1 MRAVLV
7 VLLLVPSLTG
17 AASILQA
24 SASVDDG
31 VYSVSV
37 GTHINAPTATVM
49 RTLTD
54 YAHLTRINPDILE
67 SRVLQV
73 FSPTRHRVSTLIR
86 ACILIFCR
94 DVRQVQD
101 VERLSDSHVV
111 ADIVPEL
118 SDFRNGAA
126 EWKLHRLQDATLLQF
141 TARVEPDFW
150 VPPIIGA
157 WLFRRKIVSEMLV
170 ASAYMETDAVATV
183 RP

>member
-1 MRAVLV
+1 M
-7 VLLLVPSLTG
+7 VLLLVPGLTQ

-37 GTHINAPTATVM
+37 DTRIGAPVATVM
-49 RTLTD
+49 HTLTD
-54 YAHLTRINPDILE
+54 YTHLTRINPDILE
-67 SRVLQV
+67 SRILQV
-73 FSPTRHRVSTLIR
+73 FNPARHRVRTLIR

-94 DVRQVQD
+94 DVEQVQD
-101 VERLSDSHVV
+101 VERLDDMHVV

-118 SDFRNGAA
+118 SDFKSGTA
-126 EWKLHRLQDATLLQF
+126 EWKLHRLQEKTVLQF

-170 ASAYMETDAVATV
+170 AASWMETEAAAVS

>member
-1 MRAVLV
+1 M
-7 VLLLVPSLTG
+7 VLLLVPGLTQ

-37 GTHINAPTATVM
+37 DTHIGAPVATVM
-49 RTLTD
+49 HTLTD
-54 YAHLTRINPDILE
+54 YAHLTHINPDILE
-67 SRVLQV
+67 SSVLLV
-73 FSPTRHRVSTLIR
+73 FDPARHRVRTLIR

-94 DVRQVQD
+94 DVEQVQD
-101 VERLSDSHVV
+101 VERLDDVHVV
-111 ADIVPEL
+111 ANIVPEL
-118 SDFRNGAA
+118 SDFKSGAA
-126 EWKLHRLQDATLLQF
+126 EWKLHSLQDKTVLQF

-170 ASAYMETDAVATV
+170 AAAWMEMEADVV
-183 RP
+183 SRP